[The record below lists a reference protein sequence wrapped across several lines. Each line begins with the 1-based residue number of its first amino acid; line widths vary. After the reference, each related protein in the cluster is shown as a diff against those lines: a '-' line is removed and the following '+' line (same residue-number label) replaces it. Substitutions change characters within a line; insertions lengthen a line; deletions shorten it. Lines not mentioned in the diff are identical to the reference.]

1 MRDKDMTQPPL
12 QPGSAHLSSATS
24 TDTPPPPTRLMQQVT
39 NACRVR
45 HYSLRTE
52 ESYLYWIRDFIR
64 FHNKRHPSE
73 MSVAEVEAFLTH
85 LAVERNIAPATQS
98 LALNAIVFL
107 YRHVLN
113 SDLGAFD
120 GWIRAK
126 KKQKL
131 PAVFSANEAS
141 RLINHLQQQ
150 YRLPAALL
158 YGCGLRLME
167 CLRLRIKDIDFT
179 RLVITVRDGKGAK
192 DRNTLLPESLIAPL
206 KAQLLAVEKLHEHD
220 LALGYG
226 TVYLPFALE
235 RKYPNANR
243 ELAWQYIFPADSV
256 STDPR
261 NGRVQRHHMNEQNLQ
276 RAVKKSLNEL
286 DIRKMASCHTF
297 RHTFA
302 TELLRQGTDIRTVQ
316 ELLGHSDIKT
326 TQIYTHV
333 LGQHFAGTNA
343 PSTLAQIVWT

>member
-1 MRDKDMTQPPL
+1 MTHTPIE
-12 QPGSAHLSSATS
+12 PGTPASSNPAN
-24 TDTPPPPTRLMQQVT
+24 DTPPLRLMQQVT

-52 ESYLYWIRDFIR
+52 ETYRYWIRDFIH
-64 FHNKRHPSE
+64 FHNKQHPAE
-73 MSVAEVEAFLTH
+73 MGVAEVEAFLTH
-85 LAVERNIAPATQS
+85 LAVARNVAPSTQS

-107 YRHVLN
+107 YRNVLN
-113 SDLGAFD
+113 SELGEFE
-120 GWIRAK
+120 GWTRAR

-131 PAVFSANEAS
+131 PTVFSADEAS
-141 RLINHLQQQ
+141 RLINHLPQH

-167 CLRLRIKDIDFT
+167 CIRLRVKDVDFN
-179 RLVITVRDGKGAK
+179 RLVITVRDGKGSK
-192 DRNTLLPESLIAPL
+192 DRNTLFPEILVAPL
-206 KAQLLAVEKLHEHD
+206 KAQLLAVEKLHERD
-220 LALGYG
+220 LALGFG

-243 ELAWQYIFPADSV
+243 EMAWQYIFPADSL
-256 STDPR
+256 STDQR
-261 NGRVQRHHMNEQNLQ
+261 NGRMQRHHLGEQGLQ
-276 RAVKKSLNEL
+276 RAVKKALTEL
-286 DIRKMASCHTF
+286 DIRKQASCHTF

-316 ELLGHSDIKT
+316 ELLGHSDVKT

-333 LGQHFAGTNA
+333 LGQHFAGTQA
-343 PSTLAQIVWT
+343 PHSLANINWS